1 MGRSKDNTAASSNAK
16 NRVATLLG
24 ATVNHTPPTSAPQL
38 APVPVAAQPVA
49 VEAASPPV
57 ADGGIPQAAIPQAV
71 APQPAP
77 LDMGAMIAKAVA
89 EALAAAQASNPQS
102 GNPRTAPNG
111 GKPLAASMA
120 PLHAVDVDKRKGLSP
135 EDKALACEL
144 LAGDTLLLRDENG
157 QIVCTA
163 GFRAVMGE
171 KGNIGYH
178 GQLKMYIATDEG
190 PCFEASASLS
200 IILGKRIK

>member
-24 ATVNHTPPTSAPQL
+24 ATVNHTPQL
-38 APVPVAAQPVA
+38 APVPVAAQAVA
-49 VEAASPPV
+49 VETAAHPV
-57 ADGGIPQAAIPQAV
+57 ADVAIPTTS

-89 EALAAAQASNPQS
+89 EALAAAQAAA
-102 GNPRTAPNG
+102 PRTAPNG